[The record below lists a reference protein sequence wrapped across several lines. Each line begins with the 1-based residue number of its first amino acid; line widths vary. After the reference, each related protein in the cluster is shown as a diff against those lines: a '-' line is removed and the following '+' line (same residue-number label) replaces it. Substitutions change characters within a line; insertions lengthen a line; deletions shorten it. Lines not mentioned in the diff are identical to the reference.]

1 MEAYKHMKKGL
12 LIVFCLLFIISSCET
27 VPITGRQQLSLVSSQ
42 ELNSMSLNAYQDFL
56 SKNTIVRGTPQ
67 ASMVKQVGFNIQK
80 AVERFMVMQNLSSR
94 LNGYTWE
101 FNLVQDKHKN
111 AWCMPGGRVVVYT
124 GILPVTVDNAGLA
137 VVMGHEIAHAIANH
151 GAERM
156 SQELLVQMG
165 GMALAT
171 AVTRQPQQTQNLFL
185 NVFGAGAQ
193 VGMLL
198 PHSRLQESEADR
210 LGTIFMAMAG
220 YDPRSAIGFW
230 QRMIAAER
238 GSAATPELLST
249 HPADATRINNLKTYI
264 AEAMKY
270 YRR

>member
-1 MEAYKHMKKGL
+1 MKKL
-12 LIVFCLLFIISSCET
+12 LPIILCALFIISACET

-42 ELNSMSLNAYQDFL
+42 ELNSMSLQAYREFL
-56 SKNTIVRGTPQ
+56 SKNSVVRGTPQ
-67 ASMVKQVGFNIQK
+67 ANMVKQVGFNIQK
-80 AVERFMVMQNLSSR
+80 GVERFMAQQNLSSR
-94 LNGYTWE
+94 LNGYAWE

-111 AWCMPGGRVVVYT
+111 AWCMPGGRVVVYS
-124 GILPVTVDNAGLA
+124 GILPITVDNAGLA

-171 AVTRQPQQTQNLFL
+171 AVTRQPQQTQNIFL